1 MLTLSFLTL
10 TTSIY
15 SSPSELS
22 TNVKSTP
29 TSTATKPTRTDINKL
44 KKKKKKP
51 KPQMKIP
58 FFKTSKLISIHRAG
72 VLAARVTIYN
82 FKSWPTCAWGWDEE
96 EEMETWTNE
105 REIFRDLSNSCVNI
119 LISFFFFF
127 LSLIWQ
133 YN

>member
-1 MLTLSFLTL
+1 
-10 TTSIY
+10 
-15 SSPSELS
+15 
-22 TNVKSTP
+22 
-29 TSTATKPTRTDINKL
+29 
-44 KKKKKKP
+44 
-51 KPQMKIP
+51 MKIP

-127 LSLIWQ
+127 KVWYDSTISSWCGMKNYFLSFRLTE
-133 YN
+133 

>member
-22 TNVKSTP
+22 TNVKTTP
-29 TSTATKPTRTDINKL
+29 TSTATKPTRTAINKL
-44 KKKKKKP
+44 KKKKKKKT

-82 FKSWPTCAWGWDEE
+82 FKS
-96 EEMETWTNE
+96 
-105 REIFRDLSNSCVNI
+105 
-119 LISFFFFF
+119 
-127 LSLIWQ
+127 
-133 YN
+133 